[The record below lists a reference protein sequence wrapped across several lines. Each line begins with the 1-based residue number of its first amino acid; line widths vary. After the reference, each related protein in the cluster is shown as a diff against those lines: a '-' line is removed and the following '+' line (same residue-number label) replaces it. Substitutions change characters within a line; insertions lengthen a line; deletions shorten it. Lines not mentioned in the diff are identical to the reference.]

1 MASEFVCPKCEATL
15 RTAKP
20 LAPGKRVKCPHCSEV
35 VTVPEKETAVRAA
48 GKAAPAPAAA
58 PAKEKSK
65 RPRDEDDE
73 DAPPRRKR
81 GRDDEDDDAEEEE
94 EEERPKAKKKKK
106 AKSGGGKGLMIGL
119 IIGGAVLLLGGVGLT
134 LFLLLGSSNPLVGA
148 WEGSQGPM
156 QLRTEFTS
164 GGRMTTRFTMTQQP
178 PAIPGMPAM
187 TIPPFS
193 INGSYK
199 IKGNMVE
206 INISEEEVKRAVEE
220 MKQGLPP
227 AIRGF
232 VNPAQMGAMPR
243 TSVEPFR
250 RDGDNLTL
258 GGVQLRR
265 VK

>member
-35 VTVPEKETAVRAA
+35 VTVPEKEMAVRAA
-48 GKAAPAPAAA
+48 GKAAPPPAP
-58 PAKEKSK
+58 PKEKSK
-65 RPRDEDDE
+65 RPRAEDEEDERPARKRARDDDEEDEEEDD
-73 DAPPRRKR
+73 
-81 GRDDEDDDAEEEE
+81 
-94 EEERPKAKKKKK
+94 RPQAKKKKK
-106 AKSGGGKGLMIGL
+106 AKSGGNGLMIGL
-119 IIGGAVLLLGGVGLT
+119 IIGGAVFILGGMGLA
-134 LFLLLGSSNPLVGA
+134 LFFFLRSSNPLVGA

-164 GGRMTTRFTMTQQP
+164 AGRMSTRFTMTQQP

-193 INGSYK
+193 VNGSYK

-206 INISEEEVKRAVEE
+206 INITEEEINRAVEE
-220 MKQGLPP
+220 IRQGLP
-227 AIRGF
+227 AQIRGF
-232 VNPAQMGAMPR
+232 VNPRQMGAMPR

-250 RDGDNLTL
+250 REGDTLTL
-258 GGVQLRR
+258 GTMRMQRA
-265 VK
+265 K

>member
-35 VTVPEKETAVRAA
+35 VTVPEKEMAVRAA
-48 GKAAPAPAAA
+48 GKAAPAPAA
-58 PAKEKSK
+58 PPKEKSK
-65 RPRDEDDE
+65 RPRADDE
-73 DAPPRRKR
+73 EDERPARKR
-81 GRDDEDDDAEEEE
+81 ARDDDEEDEDAEEED
-94 EEERPKAKKKKK
+94 ERPKAKKKKK

-119 IIGGAVLLLGGVGLT
+119 IIGGVVLLLGGVGLG
-134 LFLLLGSSNPLVGA
+134 LFFFLGSNPLVGT

-164 GGRMTTRFTMTQQP
+164 GGRMSTRFTMTQQP
-178 PAIPGMPAM
+178 PLIPGMPAM

-193 INGSYK
+193 VNGSYK

-206 INISEEEVKRAVEE
+206 INITEEEINRAIEE
-220 MKQGLPP
+220 MRQGLP
-227 AIRGF
+227 AQIRGF
-232 VNPAQMGAMPR
+232 VNPRQMGAMPR

-250 RDGDNLTL
+250 REGDTLTL
-258 GGVQLRR
+258 GGLRMQR